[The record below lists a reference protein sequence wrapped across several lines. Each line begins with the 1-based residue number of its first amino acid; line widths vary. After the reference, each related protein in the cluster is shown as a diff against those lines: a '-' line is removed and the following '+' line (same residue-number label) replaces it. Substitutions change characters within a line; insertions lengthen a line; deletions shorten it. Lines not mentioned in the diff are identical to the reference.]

1 MRMSEPSTANFWTSS
16 SKLVYATAFLLQVLL
31 MRQRTCQRTM
41 CAGSAEK
48 NLDPS
53 RHGAV
58 TLSRYMAGPM
68 RADTYKKDLLASLV
82 ADCIPRMNVWSA
94 ISGLMP
100 LVVRLWRHSVDFFEA
115 QPYYGSKGVQ
125 ARIPMDSMKTWL
137 PTMDPV
143 APRGDGWPMTSAM
156 WSCLRIL
163 APLRS
168 LSNYQPFR
176 CTTAS
181 FRIS

>member
-1 MRMSEPSTANFWTSS
+1 M
-16 SKLVYATAFLLQVLL
+16 
-31 MRQRTCQRTM
+31 
-41 CAGSAEK
+41 
-48 NLDPS
+48 LDLPKRIWILHDMGQS
-53 RHGAV
+53 LFQGTWQDQCVQTPTRRIYLG
-58 TLSRYMAGPM
+58 
-68 RADTYKKDLLASLV
+68 SLV